1 MPTKPKQNNI
11 LLIVLIVVAALFAV
25 LLLLDTF
32 LPILPDSIDRRPA
45 SNGADTDPSED
56 AVGGTAPPVSLDTD
70 IILDGLY
77 DVTFNGV
84 IPFYTEEELTEMYRE
99 PLATALYRLA
109 ELEAAG
115 EILPIDRVGFFNADV
130 SGNPE
135 VIVMR
140 IRDGVV
146 EYVAYELFSLEELT
160 SWSWEGTQ
168 YGELSLWMWHM
179 YSAKISSVGNL
190 RGSMRSIITH
200 TGDGDDECLYEIDSQ
215 WVCEELFAKVSE
227 AVPHYE
233 GMSLV
238 QYRLGGEVT
247 DSDTYAEV
255 YERFRTSNS
264 RLTDTTMVTVE
275 WTPYSPEGMAEKI
288 LSSGQLFPYTG
299 K

>member
-1 MPTKPKQNNI
+1 MPTKPKRNNI
-11 LLIVLIVVAALFAV
+11 LLMILIAVAALFAL

-32 LPILPDSIDRRPA
+32 LPVLPDSIGRPE
-45 SNGADTDPSED
+45 NGTNAAETSLSEDTD
-56 AVGGTAPPVSLDTD
+56 GGTMPPISSDT
-70 IILDGLY
+70 GLS
-77 DVTFNGV
+77 GIMEV
-84 IPFYTEEELTEMYRE
+84 IPVYTEEELTQMYRE
-99 PLATALYRLA
+99 SLATTLYRLSD
-109 ELEAAG
+109 LEAAG
-115 EILPIDRVGFFNADV
+115 EISPIDRVGFFNIDSV
-130 SGNPE
+130 GDPE
-135 VIVMR
+135 VLVMR
-140 IRDGVV
+140 TRDGVV

>member
-1 MPTKPKQNNI
+1 MPTKLKQNNI
-11 LLIVLIVVAALFAV
+11 LLMILIAVAALFAL

-32 LPILPDSIDRRPA
+32 LPVLPDSIGRPE
-45 SNGADTDPSED
+45 NGTNAAETSLSEDTD
-56 AVGGTAPPVSLDTD
+56 GGTMPPISSDT
-70 IILDGLY
+70 GLS
-77 DVTFNGV
+77 GIMEV
-84 IPFYTEEELTEMYRE
+84 IPVYTEEELTQMYRE
-99 PLATALYRLA
+99 SLATTLYRLS

-115 EILPIDRVGFFNADV
+115 EIPPIDRVGFFNIDSV
-130 SGNPE
+130 GDPE
-135 VIVMR
+135 VLVMR
-140 IRDGVV
+140 TRDGVV

-168 YGELSLWMWHM
+168 YGELSLWMWLL
-179 YSAKISSVGNL
+179 SSSLDWRGKI
-190 RGSMRSIITH
+190 RSIITH
-200 TGDGDDECLYEIDSQ
+200 TGDGDDEHLYAIDSQ

-247 DSDTYAEV
+247 DSDTYAEA

-275 WTPYSPEGMAEKI
+275 WIPYSPEGMAEKI

>member
-1 MPTKPKQNNI
+1 MPTKLKQNNI
-11 LLIVLIVVAALFAV
+11 LLMILIAVAALFAL

-32 LPILPDSIDRRPA
+32 LPVLPDSIGRPE
-45 SNGADTDPSED
+45 NGTNAAETSLSEDTD
-56 AVGGTAPPVSLDTD
+56 GGTMPPISSDT
-70 IILDGLY
+70 GLS
-77 DVTFNGV
+77 GIMEV
-84 IPFYTEEELTEMYRE
+84 IPVYTEEELTQMYRE
-99 PLATALYRLA
+99 SLATTLYRLS
-109 ELEAAG
+109 ELETAG
-115 EILPIDRVGFFNADV
+115 EIPPIDRVGFFNIDSV
-130 SGNPE
+130 GDPE
-135 VIVMR
+135 VLVMR
-140 IRDGVV
+140 TRDGVV
-146 EYVAYELFSLEELT
+146 EYVAYELLSLEELT

-168 YGELSLWMWHM
+168 YGELSLWMWLL
-179 YSAKISSVGNL
+179 SSSLDWRGKI
-190 RGSMRSIITH
+190 RSIITH
-200 TGDGDDECLYEIDSQ
+200 TGDGDDEHLYAIDSQ

-247 DSDTYAEV
+247 DSDTYAEA